1 MEEEQKAH
9 AGGEPG
15 TGALCCRAQQIWCSG
30 VSVHLKACG
39 WLVLPEVVLNTF
51 PFSVYSR

>member
-15 TGALCCRAQQIWCSG
+15 TGALCCRAQQIWSSG